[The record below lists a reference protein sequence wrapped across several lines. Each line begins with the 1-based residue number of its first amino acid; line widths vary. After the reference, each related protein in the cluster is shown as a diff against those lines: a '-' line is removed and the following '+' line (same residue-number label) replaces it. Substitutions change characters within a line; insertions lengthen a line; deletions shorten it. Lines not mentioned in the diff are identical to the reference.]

1 MLLNRVRLG
10 VAPSLFALSLFALV
24 PPALAQDDFFFDEST
39 PTPIE
44 ESVEVEPLR
53 EGEEA
58 SLTLPEEGVE
68 LDSVEVTGSRI
79 KRVDFEGPLPVT
91 QISRQDIDA
100 SGDISVGELLRDQSF
115 NSFGSFT
122 PASGFGGGAAGGQ
135 LLSLRGLGAERTL
148 VLIDGRRLPAAPAF
162 SGAAQNLSVIPIAAI
177 ERIEVLREGASA
189 VYGSDAIG
197 GVVNI
202 ITRKDFEGIQL
213 SGQVERPSQ
222 AGGDGAN
229 SSIVG
234 GVSNAQGNLFF
245 ALDHSQR
252 DIIFSRDRAFT
263 SGRTSPLGGPGSFR
277 RIFADGSRGEWE
289 PMQGCGDTPESSVG
303 PVPELGAGT
312 GCRYDFTRVAA
323 ETAATKRDTL
333 TVNGNYFLTDTI
345 SGFARLMATRASSF
359 GRFAPAPAFFPNFIQ
374 PGNPNNP
381 TAGEAECGPEGC
393 ALDLAFRFTS
403 LGNRDTFVDDD
414 VRQSLFG
421 LTGTFD
427 YLGGGDWEVAVI
439 DNRYKQSDIGL
450 NYGLISNFLL
460 ASQVPEE
467 EGGFNPFNPSA
478 EAAEFVRHTIST
490 DNLYVSRGADIKASL
505 FEIPGLPF
513 RLPVVVGAEYRDDQ
527 YRSQADAQSDA
538 GNVFGSAGGSASG
551 SRTYNAV
558 FAETAVNLIDGL
570 ELGFAL
576 RRDEY
581 SDFGAQVSPKVSV
594 GYRPLDTLLLRGSFS
609 QGFRAPDLDV
619 LNRPGAQGFPFT
631 IDTLRC
637 QDAGGEGPLCAQ
649 VQRETNFTGNPALGP
664 EESDNIN
671 VGFVYNVL
679 DDLTVTLDYYR
690 IELEDG
696 IGNLAAQDVL
706 DNEFRCAQEGRACD
720 PAREGQVIR
729 DADGTITLI
738 VAPAANLAVQE
749 TDGLD
754 LEVAYGFNAGRYG
767 SFRLN
772 TGFSYVFSFKE
783 QTSPDG
789 GLIEQT
795 DTVGIP
801 DYRGAASLTW
811 IQGPLSSTLG
821 VSHIAATKDCTTAQR
836 DAASAACNRNFASF
850 TKWDA
855 QVNYSL
861 PWQGVVGLGVR
872 NLFDRDPSLSGALG
886 QRYDITLHDLF
897 GRVPYLRYT
906 QTF

>member
-1 MLLNRVRLG
+1 MALNRVRRDAAPLLLVLG
-10 VAPSLFALSLFALV
+10 AAAPLAW
-24 PPALAQDDFFFDEST
+24 AQDDFFFDDTT
-39 PTPIE
+39 PAPIA
-44 ESVEVEPLR
+44 ESVEVEPIR
-53 EGEEA
+53 EEEA
-58 SLTLPEEGVE
+58 PSLTLDEGRVE

-79 KRVDFEGPLPVT
+79 KRVDVEGPLPVT

-100 SGDISVGELLRDQSF
+100 SGDISIGDLLRDQSF

-148 VLIDGRRLPAAPAF
+148 ILIDGRRLPAAPAF
-162 SGAAQNLSVIPIAAI
+162 SGAAQNLNVIPIAAI

-202 ITRKDFEGIQL
+202 ITRKDFEGIQI

-222 AGGDGAN
+222 EGGDGAS

-234 GVSNAQGNLFF
+234 GVSNSQGNLFF

-277 RIFADGSRGEWE
+277 RIFADGTRGEWE
-289 PMQGCGDTPESSVG
+289 PMDGCGDTPESSVG
-303 PVPELGAGT
+303 AVPELGAGT
-312 GCRYDFTRVAA
+312 GCRYDFTKVAA
-323 ETAATKRDTL
+323 ETAATTRDTL
-333 TVNGNYFLTDTI
+333 TVNGNYFLSDTV

-359 GRFAPAPAFFPNFIQ
+359 GRFAPAPAIFFDFIQ

-381 TAGEAECGPEGC
+381 TRNEPGCGTEGC
-393 ALDLAFRFTS
+393 ALDLAYRFTS

-427 YLGGGDWEVAVI
+427 ALGGGDWEVAVI
-439 DNRYKQSDIGL
+439 DNRYKQSDVGL

-460 ASQVPEE
+460 ASQVAEE
-467 EGGFNPFNPSA
+467 NGGFNPFNPSP

-490 DNLYVSRGADIKASL
+490 DNLYVSRGADLKASL
-505 FEIPGLPF
+505 FEIPGLPI
-513 RLPVVVGAEYRDDQ
+513 RVPVVVGAEYREDD

-538 GNVFGSAGGSASG
+538 GNVFGSAGGSARG
-551 SRTYNAV
+551 NRTYNAV
-558 FAETAVNLIDGL
+558 FAETAINVLENL

-581 SDFGAQVSPKVSV
+581 SDFGGQVSPKLSL
-594 GYRPLDTLLLRGSFS
+594 GYRPLNTLLLRGSFS

-619 LNRPGAQGFPFT
+619 LNRPGSQGFPFT

-637 QDAGGEGPLCAQ
+637 QNAGGEGELCAQ
-649 VQRETNFTGNPALGP
+649 VQRETNFTGNPDLGP
-664 EESDNIN
+664 EESDNFN
-671 VGFVYNVL
+671 VGFVYNIL
-679 DDLTVTLDYYR
+679 DDLTLTLDYYR
-690 IELEDG
+690 IELQDG

-706 DNEFRCAQEGRACD
+706 DNEFRCAQEGRTCD
-720 PAREGQVIR
+720 PSREGRVIR
-729 DADGTITLI
+729 GQDGTITLI

-754 LEVAYGFNAGRYG
+754 MEVAYGFNAGALG

-772 TGFSYVFSFKE
+772 TGISYVFTFKE

-789 GLIEQT
+789 GLIEQI
-795 DTVGIP
+795 DTVGVP
-801 DYRGAASLTW
+801 EYRGAASLTW
-811 IQGPLSSTLG
+811 IQGAVSSTLG
-821 VSHIAATKDCTTAQR
+821 VSHIAATKDCTPAQR
-836 DAASAACNRNFASF
+836 DAASVACSRNFASF
-850 TKWDA
+850 TKWDVQA
-855 QVNYSL
+855 NYSL
-861 PWQGVVGLGVR
+861 PWQGVIGVGVR
-872 NLFDRDPSLSGALG
+872 NLFDRDPSFSRALG
-886 QRYDITLHDLF
+886 QRYDISLHDLY